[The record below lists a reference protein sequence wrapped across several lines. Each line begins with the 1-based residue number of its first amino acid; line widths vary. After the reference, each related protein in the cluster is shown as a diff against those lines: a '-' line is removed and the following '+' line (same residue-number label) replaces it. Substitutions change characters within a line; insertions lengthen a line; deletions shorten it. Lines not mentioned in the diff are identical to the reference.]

1 MDDLERR
8 ALLGVAG
15 IGALAAI
22 ARAGPL
28 NPPAGAIAPTGRTT
42 DEIYNRIPA
51 PGTPP
56 IGAFD
61 GRTPISTGPVTISNP
76 GSYVLT
82 ANLSAS
88 GTVITIASDDVTL
101 DLNGFTVTSLSIL
114 LGAITLSG
122 IRDNITIRNGNIV
135 GGSAGISGVSALTN
149 ALFEDVCVMN
159 GRVGGINLQSSN
171 SRSCVARRCRVN
183 AIGSTTVA
191 SDGNLSI
198 TGMNLAGSCWTVED
212 CVVARLIY
220 NGGGTPTFVGISLVG
235 LNGNRVARC
244 TVCHDGAIVGRGIA
258 ISNLVAG
265 VYRDNTVINFSIPYT
280 NGIDGG
286 GNV

>member
-1 MDDLERR
+1 MSDLERR
-8 ALLGVAG
+8 ALIGVAG

-28 NPPAGAIAPTGRTT
+28 NPPAGAVAPTGRTL

-101 DLNGFTVTSLSIL
+101 DLNGFTVTSSSIL

-122 IRDNITIRNGNIV
+122 TRDNVTIRNGSVV
-135 GGSAGISGVSALTN
+135 GGSAGISGVSTLTN
-149 ALFEDVCVMN
+149 GLLEDVCLMN
-159 GRVGGINLQSSN
+159 GRVAGINLQSAN
-171 SRSCVARRCRVN
+171 TRGCVARRCRVN

-198 TGMNLAGSCWTVED
+198 TGMTLNGSCWTVED
-212 CVVARLIY
+212 CVVARLLY
-220 NGGGTPTFVGISLVG
+220 NGGGTPSFTGISLVG

-244 TVCHDGAIVGRGIA
+244 TVSNDTPITGRGIIMA
-258 ISNLVAG
+258 NLVSA
-265 VYRDNTVINFSIPYT
+265 VFRENTVINFSIPYT